1 MRCLRPLSVIAVT
14 AALAIAHAAARAEG
28 PTASDAIAAPRP
40 PAWIAHDLLSRVP
53 EDRRTSD
60 SEAMVRAIASG
71 QMGPNQGWYRPG
83 ESRFGWD
90 WLQSRC
96 DADEDGGV
104 TAEEFQ
110 GPDEFFA
117 RLDRDRSGRIQPD
130 DFDWSDSSPY
140 MRQLGQAQQIFRRL
154 DDSSDGRLD
163 RDEWLGAF
171 ERLSGEDGM
180 VAAEDLRELMFP
192 PAGRGGERPSL
203 DVLITGLASG
213 EIGSHQPGPD
223 VDDPAPEFEL
233 RTHDSKGTVRLTDFR
248 HKQPVVL
255 IFGSFT

>member
-1 MRCLRPLSVIAVT
+1 MRCLRLLSVIAVT
-14 AALAIAHAAARAEG
+14 AATAIAIPAARAENPAAG
-28 PTASDAIAAPRP
+28 DPVAAPRP

-53 EDRRTSD
+53 EDRRTPD
-60 SEAMVRAIASG
+60 SEAMVRAIAAG

-83 ESRFGWD
+83 ESRFGWE
-90 WLQSRC
+90 WLQARF
-96 DADEDGGV
+96 DADGDGGI
-104 TAEEFQ
+104 TAEEFR
-110 GPDEFFA
+110 GPAEFYA
-117 RLDRDRSGRIQPD
+117 RLDRDRSRRITED
-130 DFDWSDSSPY
+130 DFDWSDESPY

-163 RDEWLGAF
+163 REEWLAAF
-171 ERLSGEDGM
+171 ERLTGEDGM
-180 VAAEDLRELMFP
+180 VTGEDLRELMFP

-203 DVLITGLASG
+203 EVLITGLASG

-233 RTHDSKGTVRLTDFR
+233 RTHDGKDTVRLADFR